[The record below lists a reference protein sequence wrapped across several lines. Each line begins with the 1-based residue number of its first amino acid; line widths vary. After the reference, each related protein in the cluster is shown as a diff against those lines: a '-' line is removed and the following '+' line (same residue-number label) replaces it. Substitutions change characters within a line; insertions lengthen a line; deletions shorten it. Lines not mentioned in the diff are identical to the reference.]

1 MSVTEA
7 YLNRFYEDLLR
18 DQIEL
23 LRVMKSEP
31 NKDINK
37 QIKTITDLMTLV
49 IKYRDLKEKT
59 SFL

>member
-23 LRVMKSEP
+23 LRVMKDKP
-31 NKDINK
+31 DKDINK
-37 QIKTITDLMTLV
+37 QIKTITDLMSLV
-49 IKYRDLKEKT
+49 IKYRDLKQKT

>member
-1 MSVTEA
+1 VTEA